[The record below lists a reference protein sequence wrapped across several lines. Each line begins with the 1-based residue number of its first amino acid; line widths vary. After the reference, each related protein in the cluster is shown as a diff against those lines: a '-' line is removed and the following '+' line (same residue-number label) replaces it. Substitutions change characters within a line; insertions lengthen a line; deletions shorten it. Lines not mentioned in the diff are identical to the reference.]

1 MAYKKCPRCELN
13 YILDTEQ
20 YCKVCLVDMGK
31 IAGAP
36 LEDMDDEDLKLC
48 PECGENYLEEGEE
61 LCYACRLEQMKN
73 AAKEDDTTDSLD
85 FDEDFVVPVSKG
97 EPEEVLMEDLSVLE
111 EGETNEDEE
120 EE

>member
-13 YILDTEQ
+13 YIQDTEQ

-36 LEDMDDEDLKLC
+36 LEDMDDEELTLC
-48 PECGENYLEEGEE
+48 PECNENYLEDGEE

-73 AAKEDDTTDSLD
+73 AAKEEAAADALD
-85 FDEDFVVPVSKG
+85 FEEDFVVPAAKG
-97 EPEEVLMEDLSVLE
+97 APEEILMEDLSVLE
-111 EGETNEDEE
+111 EGDEDDEDEE
-120 EE
+120 